1 MRSDGETDQWVKW
14 KQARLQSWRQA
25 KPVYVLLV
33 AAFLVLLGLA
43 VRGAEPWAA
52 MALST
57 TFIPFGA
64 ELTCYY
70 YSFIIMVVL
79 LSLRSERLGERL
91 LLLTAFTQFVAW
103 APFKGMPTWLDEQYT
118 LMSVATIAIFVVI
131 VWEFFRKRSLAMVDA
146 PDFAFVVDARQ
157 DASATAEETSAR
169 GGARN
174 RARRARRRR

>member
-25 KPVYVLLV
+25 KPVYLLIV
-33 AAFLVLLGLA
+33 VGFLALLALA
-43 VRGAEPWAA
+43 VRQAEPWAA
-52 MALST
+52 VALST

-79 LSLRSERLGERL
+79 LSLKSERLGQRL

-118 LMSVATIAIFVVI
+118 LMSLATIVIFIVI
-131 VWEFFRKRSLAMVDA
+131 VWEFVRQRRLAMADA
-146 PDFAFVVDARQ
+146 PDFAFAVDARQ
-157 DASATAEETSAR
+157 DDSVPREESAVRAGTRNHVRR
-169 GGARN
+169 G
-174 RARRARRRR
+174 RRRR